1 MFYLPSIHR
10 DKEGPKDDIDSLL
23 KHINLVNIK
32 EWGTKY
38 IYWVQMAQSFK
49 TAMKFSF
56 ETFSWLTALSL
67 LNLSHLSCNTN
78 VKCHI
83 STSLLV
89 AQSLIQQHLV
99 HLAQFLCF
107 PKSPIS
113 ASLLNICL
121 LVFSCFVLEVSKHY
135 WEAIWIQF
143 PSTGLNQWRSFS
155 TQIMLMKSRAQ
166 LWQK

>member
-56 ETFSWLTALSL
+56 ETFFLADCT
-67 LNLSHLSCNTN
+67 
-78 VKCHI
+78 
-83 STSLLV
+83 
-89 AQSLIQQHLV
+89 QS
-99 HLAQFLCF
+99 
-107 PKSPIS
+107 SE
-113 ASLLNICL
+113 
-121 LVFSCFVLEVSKHY
+121 LEPPV
-135 WEAIWIQF
+135 
-143 PSTGLNQWRSFS
+143 
-155 TQIMLMKSRAQ
+155 M
-166 LWQK
+166 